1 VSTLSWQAVTSSSLA
16 SAGSRRALLI
26 GVAASA
32 AIPTPELVNALCGLA
47 ANAAPDGRDAELL
60 SLYAAVLEQSDIYEQ
75 AERAHDR
82 LCSMLRDQT
91 VFAAPR
97 HKEGDPVDRVA
108 WWCSAED
115 GYVDYCHPGQIEDRR
130 DHLFLASADRDRFA
144 EILVA
149 HDRHQALR
157 AEVGAKLGVDA
168 AETEADMA
176 FARLRDLEDKLVA
189 MPAFTLAGMRA
200 KAMVVDRVCWGCEV
214 EGDTSEFTTD

>member
-1 VSTLSWQAVTSSSLA
+1 LAWQAVSSLSLV
-16 SAGSRRALLI
+16 SAASRRALLL
-26 GVAASA
+26 GLAATA
-32 AIPTPELVNALCGLA
+32 AVPAPELANALCGLA
-47 ANAAPDGRDAELL
+47 ASAAPDGRDAELL
-60 SLYAAVLEQSDIYEQ
+60 RLYAAVLEQSDIYEQ

-97 HKEGDPVDRVA
+97 HRDGDPVDGVE
-108 WWCSAED
+108 WWCSEEN

-130 DHLFLASADRDRFA
+130 DQAFLAGADRDRFA

-168 AETEADMA
+168 AEAEADMA

-200 KAMVVDRVCWGCEV
+200 KAMVVDQMCWGCEV
-214 EGDTSEFTTD
+214 ESDTPQADSI

>member
-1 VSTLSWQAVTSSSLA
+1 LAWGAVSSLSLAA
-16 SAGSRRALLI
+16 STASRRAVLAGL
-26 GVAASA
+26 AASA
-32 AIPTPELVNALCGLA
+32 AIPAPELANALCGLA
-47 ANAAPDGRDAELL
+47 ASAAPDRRDAELL

-82 LCSMLRDQT
+82 VCSMLRDQT

-97 HKEGDPVDRVA
+97 HKDGDPVDGVE

-115 GYVDYCHPGQIEDRR
+115 GYVDYCHPGEIEDRR
-130 DHLFLASADRDRFA
+130 DHRFLGSADRDRFA

-157 AEVGAKLGVDA
+157 AEVAAKLGVDA
-168 AETEADMA
+168 AEAEADMA

-200 KAMVVDRVCWGCEV
+200 KAMVVDRVWWGCEV
-214 EGDTSEFTTD
+214 ERDTPEADST